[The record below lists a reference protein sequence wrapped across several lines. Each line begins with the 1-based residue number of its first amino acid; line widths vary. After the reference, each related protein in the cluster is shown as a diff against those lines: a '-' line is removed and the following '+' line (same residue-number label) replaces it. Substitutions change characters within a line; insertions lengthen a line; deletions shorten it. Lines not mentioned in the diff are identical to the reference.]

1 MLRKVIK
8 KTSSCEN
15 NANNNANANANA
27 EEQQYLDLIRDI
39 RAIQ

>member
-8 KTSSCEN
+8 KTSSSET
-15 NANNNANANANA
+15 NANNDNNVNA

-39 RAIQ
+39 RATQ